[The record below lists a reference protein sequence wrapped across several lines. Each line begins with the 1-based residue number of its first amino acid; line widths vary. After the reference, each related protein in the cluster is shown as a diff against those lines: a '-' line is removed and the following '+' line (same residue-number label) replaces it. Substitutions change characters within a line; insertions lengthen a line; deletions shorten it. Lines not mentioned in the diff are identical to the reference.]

1 MNVEYSGSRENF
13 RWDVSQLI
21 RDQDLD
27 PLSSKVKAL
36 SKNNQLEFPRTL
48 RILKERFYIEDDVLY
63 LYSTGK
69 KMIGKSFVKTV
80 LPPFFVNMALQL
92 VHVPQLQDT

>member
-1 MNVEYSGSRENF
+1 MNVEYSSSRENF

-36 SKNNQLEFPRTL
+36 SKNNQLEFPRAL
-48 RILKERFYIEDDVLY
+48 RMLKERLCIEDDVLY
-63 LYSTGK
+63 L
-69 KMIGKSFVKTV
+69 
-80 LPPFFVNMALQL
+80 
-92 VHVPQLQDT
+92 